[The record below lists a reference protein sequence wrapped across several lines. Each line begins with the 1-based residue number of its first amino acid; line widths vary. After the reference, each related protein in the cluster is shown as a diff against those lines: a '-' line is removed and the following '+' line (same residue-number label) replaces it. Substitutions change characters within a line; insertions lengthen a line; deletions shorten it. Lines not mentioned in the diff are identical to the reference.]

1 MPDHVP
7 TPRLSAQQKWSLI
20 AAYACIFANGCGMGL
35 SLPLLSLIMERNGVP
50 ATVIGLNAA
59 AGSLAMMAVTPFIS
73 GWAAR
78 FGAIPFLLACYVTVA
93 VCLLG
98 FRATDSLAFWFALRI
113 LMNAGLQGLFL
124 ISELWINQIS
134 PESMRGR
141 LVAIYAALVS
151 MGFAIGPIIIQVLGT
166 RGWEPFIA
174 GAALMLAAAIPLW
187 LARHA
192 VPPITAAPASAM
204 AGYFFKAPSAT
215 YAVLAYGAIEMAA
228 ASFLTI
234 YGVRQGATE
243 ASATLLIT
251 AWGLGNFLLQFGIG
265 WISDLVDRRAVLI
278 GCGVAGVI
286 GALALPFVV
295 MSPDWTLM
303 FPAFVLVFL
312 WGGAVAGL
320 YTVGLA
326 HLGSKFQGSH
336 LAAANAAF
344 SFLYGVGTL
353 SGPALGGA
361 AMDAWN
367 PHGFTLALA
376 GIAGLYVILAVWRRL
391 TSPAA

>member
-1 MPDHVP
+1 MAEAAQSQRL
-7 TPRLSAQQKWSLI
+7 TPQQKWSLA

-50 ATVIGLNAA
+50 ATLIGLNAA

-78 FGAIPFLLACYVTVA
+78 FGAIPFLLTCYLAVA
-93 VCLLG
+93 ICLLG
-98 FRATDSLAFWFALRI
+98 FRATDSLVLWFALRI
-113 LMNAGLQGLFL
+113 GLNCGLQGLFL
-124 ISELWINQIS
+124 ISELWINQIA

-141 LVAIYAALVS
+141 LVGIYAALVS
-151 MGFAIGPIIIQVLGT
+151 MGFAIGPIILQVLGT

-174 GAALMLAAAIPLW
+174 GAALTLAAAFPLW
-187 LARHA
+187 MARKA
-192 VPPITAAPASAM
+192 VPKIEPAHASAM

-215 YAVLAYGAIEMAA
+215 YAVLAYGAIEMGA

-243 ASATLLIT
+243 ASATLMIT

-265 WISDLVDRRAVLI
+265 WLSDLVDRRLVLI
-278 GCGVAGVI
+278 ACGLTGAL
-286 GALALPFVV
+286 GALALPLVA
-295 MSPDWTLM
+295 MTPDWRTM
-303 FPAFVLVFL
+303 APALGLVFL

-326 HLGSKFQGSH
+326 HLGSKFKGGELS
-336 LAAANAAF
+336 AANAAF
-344 SFLYGVGTL
+344 AFLYSIGTL
-353 SGPALGGA
+353 GGPALSGA
-361 AMDAWN
+361 AMDLWN
-367 PHGFTLALA
+367 PHGFTMALA
-376 GIAGLYVILAVWRRL
+376 GIAGLYCLLAVWRRL
-391 TSPAA
+391 TSAGS

>member
-1 MPDHVP
+1 MVEAQ
-7 TPRLSAQQKWSLI
+7 PRLTAQQRWSLT

-78 FGAIPFLLACYVTVA
+78 FGAIPFLLTCYLAVA
-93 VCLLG
+93 ACLLG
-98 FRATDSLAFWFALRI
+98 FRATDSLILWFALRI
-113 LMNAGLQGLFL
+113 GLNCGLQGLFL
-124 ISELWINQIS
+124 ISELWINQIA
-134 PESMRGR
+134 PDRIRGR

-151 MGFAIGPIIIQVLGT
+151 MGFAIGPIILQILGT

-174 GAALMLAAAIPLW
+174 GAAVTLAAAVPLI
-187 LARHA
+187 LARRA
-192 VPPITAAPASAM
+192 VPRIEPAPASAM

-251 AWGLGNFLLQFGIG
+251 AWGVGNFLLQFGIG

-278 GCGVAGVI
+278 GCGIVGVA

-295 MSPDWTLM
+295 MSPDWM
-303 FPAFVLVFL
+303 IMIPAFVLVFI

-326 HLGSKFQGSH
+326 HLGSKFQGSQ

-376 GIAGLYVILAVWRRL
+376 GIAGLYVVLAAIRRL
-391 TSPAA
+391 TSAAP

>member
-1 MPDHVP
+1 MTDAAAPAP
-7 TPRLSAQQKWSLI
+7 LTRQQKLSLM

-35 SLPLLSLIMERNGVP
+35 SLPLLSLMMERNGVP
-50 ATVIGLNAA
+50 ATIIGLNAA

-78 FGAIPFLLACYVTVA
+78 FGAIPFLLTCYLSVA

-98 FRATDSLAFWFALRI
+98 FRATDSLILWFVLRI
-113 LMNAGLQGLFL
+113 AMNAGLQGLFL
-124 ISELWINQIS
+124 ISELWINQIA
-134 PESMRGR
+134 PERMRGR

-151 MGFAIGPIIIQVLGT
+151 MGFAIGPLILQILGT

-174 GAALMLAAAIPLW
+174 GAGLMLLAAVPLW
-187 LARHA
+187 MARRA
-192 VPPITAAPASAM
+192 VPEIVPAHATAM

-215 YAVLAYGAIEMAA
+215 YAVLAYGAVEMAS

-243 ASATLLIT
+243 ASATLMIT
-251 AWGLGNFLLQFGIG
+251 AWGVGTFLLQFGIG
-265 WISDLVDRRAVLI
+265 WISDLMDRRAVLI
-278 GCGVAGVI
+278 ACGLAGAA
-286 GALALPFVV
+286 GALMLPLAP
-295 MSPDWTLM
+295 MSPDWTVM
-303 FPAFVLVFL
+303 IPAFVLVFV
-312 WGGAVAGL
+312 WGGAIAGL

-326 HLGSKFQGSH
+326 HLGSKFKGGE

-344 SFLYGVGTL
+344 AFLYSIGTL
-353 SGPALGGA
+353 GGPAIGGL

-376 GIAGLYVILAVWRRL
+376 AICGLYVVLAAYRRL
-391 TSPAA
+391 TSPSP

>member
-1 MPDHVP
+1 M
-7 TPRLSAQQKWSLI
+7 TETAAAPRLSVQQKWSLT

-78 FGAIPFLLACYVTVA
+78 FGAIPFLLSCYLGVA
-93 VCLLG
+93 ICLLG
-98 FRATDSLAFWFALRI
+98 FRATDSLVLWFALRI
-113 LMNAGLQGLFL
+113 GLNCGLQGLFL

-134 PESMRGR
+134 PEHLRGR

-151 MGFAIGPIIIQVLGT
+151 MGFAIGPIILQVLGT

-174 GAALMLAAAIPLW
+174 GAGLMLLAAVPLW
-187 LARHA
+187 LARRA
-192 VPPITAAPASAM
+192 VPAIVAAHATAM

-215 YAVLAYGAIEMAA
+215 YAVLAYGAVEMAS

-234 YGVRQGATE
+234 YGVRQGASE
-243 ASATLLIT
+243 ASATLMIT
-251 AWGLGNFLLQFGIG
+251 AWGVGTFLLQFGIG
-265 WISDLVDRRAVLI
+265 WISDLIDRRLVLI
-278 GCGVAGVI
+278 ACGIAGAV
-286 GALALPFVV
+286 GALMLPLAP
-295 MSPDWTLM
+295 MSADWTAMIPGL
-303 FPAFVLVFL
+303 VLVFV
-312 WGGAVAGL
+312 WGGAIAGL

-326 HLGSKFQGSH
+326 HLGSKFKGGE

-344 SFLYGVGTL
+344 AFLYSVGTL
-353 SGPALGGA
+353 AGPAIGGM

-367 PHGFTLALA
+367 PHGFPIALA
-376 GIAGLYVILAVWRRL
+376 GICALYVILAGFRRL
-391 TSPAA
+391 TSANP